1 MTNIMN
7 ISETFVKNLILI
19 LKFYLVQVTI
29 KLWIKLPSYFLS
41 IDFRKLRRNAFYRNN
56 VKLVEIE
63 V

>member
-1 MTNIMN
+1 M
-7 ISETFVKNLILI
+7 TFVKNLILI

-29 KLWIKLPSYFLS
+29 KLWIKLPSYFFS
-41 IDFRKLRRNAFYRNN
+41 IDIRKLRRNAFYRNN